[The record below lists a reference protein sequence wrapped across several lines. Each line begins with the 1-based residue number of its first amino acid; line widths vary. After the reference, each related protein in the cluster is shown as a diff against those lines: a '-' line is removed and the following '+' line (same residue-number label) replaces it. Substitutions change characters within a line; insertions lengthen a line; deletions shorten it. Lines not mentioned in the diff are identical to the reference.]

1 MNSNQEIYTGGN
13 INLLHLYIKGD
24 HTLQYK
30 HNQYSGWVDVP
41 PYEEPEDI
49 YRVSSTNYRFRV
61 KPANEYRHI
70 FFHTESVLNP
80 KDKNSTFYEEL
91 MFFSYPY
98 YEPSGPH
105 VMLTLD
111 GDNNVIEAIA
121 STTKEVT
128 VTDQPVCS

>member
-41 PYEEPEDI
+41 PYEEPDDI
-49 YRVSSTNYRFRV
+49 YRVSNTDYRFRI
-61 KPANEYRHI
+61 KPEVRYE
-70 FFHTESVLNP
+70 FFHTSYLVDTMKSTMNDTNIVL
-80 KDKNSTFYEEL
+80 FC
-91 MFFSYPY
+91 YPE

-105 VMLTLD
+105 VMLTID
-111 GDNNVIEAIA
+111 GDNNVIAAKA